1 MKTANKYTGVWKYC
15 SVYKILR
22 CLSKNRLC
30 TKMLII
36 HLFSIFTIKTSRAL
50 AALAPYRPLNHEDTD
65 KCTVTVTCVF
75 SVYTTYPDSFLEVT
89 ILLQNSPL
97 YHYNINVVMEIKI
110 LSV

>member
-36 HLFSIFTIKTSRAL
+36 HLFSIFTIKTLWVL
-50 AALAPYRPLNHEDTD
+50 AGLEPLDLLIMKTLTNVLLLLLVCLVYIQLTL
-65 KCTVTVTCVF
+65 TV
-75 SVYTTYPDSFLEVT
+75 S
-89 ILLQNSPL
+89 
-97 YHYNINVVMEIKI
+97 
-110 LSV
+110 